1 MEYMCVTRSS
11 EVTCS
16 LTLITD
22 SVVLRFWSMEMG
34 PSVQS
39 GVIKRACLGHG
50 NHLELSLNSANHFC
64 GLSFLISYVR
74 MITYLLGVSLA
85 YFEIIHIKHALA

>member
-1 MEYMCVTRSS
+1 MTRSS
-11 EVTCS
+11 GVTCS

-34 PSVQS
+34 PSNQS

-50 NHLELSLNSANHFC
+50 SHLELSLNS
-64 GLSFLISYVR
+64 
-74 MITYLLGVSLA
+74 VSVTSELDGRR
-85 YFEIIHIKHALA
+85 